1 MLKDAKET
9 VMKQFN
15 STSGKTVIL
24 PLYSTVE
31 LEARMS
37 RYESDEFWL
46 LSPPQECMC
55 TALPKMNKNGSE
67 KT

>member
-1 MLKDAKET
+1 MKETIGGALKMLKDAKET

-15 STSGKTVIL
+15 STIGKSVIL

-37 RYESDEFWL
+37 RYESDEF
-46 LSPPQECMC
+46 
-55 TALPKMNKNGSE
+55 
-67 KT
+67 